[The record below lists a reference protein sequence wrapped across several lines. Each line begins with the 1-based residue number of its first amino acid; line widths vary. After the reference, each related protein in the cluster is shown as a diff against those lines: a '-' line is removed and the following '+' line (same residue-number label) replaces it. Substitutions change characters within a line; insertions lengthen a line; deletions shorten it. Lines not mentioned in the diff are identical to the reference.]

1 MHVPARRSLRVVR
14 KSTLILIQSL
24 IMDETKILTGVAD
37 ASTAASEAAPLQV
50 SAEEPQC
57 GQPEAGADVSA
68 VEAEP
73 QQPVLAEP
81 ETPEE
86 QPEAAEEQLETA
98 EEQPEAAAEQPEFS
112 SKEEVLARLKDIVY
126 NKEHVERQELE
137 KLKMLYY
144 RFRGAETL
152 AAREA
157 FIAQGGEA
165 EQFVPAPDPLEEEFK
180 AQYSLIKEL
189 RNQAAQQIEA
199 EKQQNLQRKQ
209 TIIERLKEL
218 AASPDTADKGYDE
231 VKKLQAEWKEIKL
244 VPAENATELW
254 KNYQLYV
261 EQFYDQLRLNHEMR
275 AYDFKKNLELKT
287 KLCEAAEKL
296 ADVEDV
302 ISAFHQLQKLHQ
314 EFRETGPVAKDLRE
328 DIWKRFKEASTLVN
342 KRHQEHF
349 ESLKAR
355 EEENLQKKTEL
366 ASRQR
371 PSTSTPILPTMRGS
385 RPPRKSSPS
394 RPSGRPSALRPARS
408 TTKSLNAS
416 VQPATA
422 SSKPRR
428 PSLSP
433 TARSLP
439 PTSPPRMSL

>member
-1 MHVPARRSLRVVR
+1 MHVLARRSLRVVR

-81 ETPEE
+81 ETAEE
-86 QPEAAEEQLETA
+86 QPETA

-296 ADVEDV
+296 AAVEDV

-355 EEENLQKKTEL
+355 EEENLQK
-366 ASRQR
+366 
-371 PSTSTPILPTMRGS
+371 
-385 RPPRKSSPS
+385 
-394 RPSGRPSALRPARS
+394 
-408 TTKSLNAS
+408 
-416 VQPATA
+416 
-422 SSKPRR
+422 
-428 PSLSP
+428 
-433 TARSLP
+433 
-439 PTSPPRMSL
+439 